1 MEFFINQLFNGL
13 SYAALLFLMA
23 GGLTLIFGVMKIV
36 NIAQGSFFLLG
47 GYVGYTVVSL
57 TGNYYLGFLSG
68 VIAVGLLGILVE
80 HFLLNDLADQNLR
93 MMLITTGIALFLQDL
108 CLLLWEGNP
117 LILNAPVYL
126 NTIIKVGR
134 YNFAAFRLF
143 MIGAATL
150 LFLLLLWFQRS
161 TRVGSMVRAAVDNPE
176 IAEGLGI
183 NVNYVKLGV
192 FALGACLSGFGGV
205 IGGSF
210 MGLYPGLDFEL
221 LPYAFVV
228 VVVGGMGNLTGA
240 LVGSIIVGIVDNFGK
255 ALFPEISYF
264 TLFAPMAIV
273 LAWRPTGLFGRK

>member
-1 MEFFINQLFNGL
+1 MEFFINQVFNGL

-47 GYVGYTVVSL
+47 GYVGYTVASL
-57 TGNYYLGFLSG
+57 TGNFYLGLMSG
-68 VIAVGLLGILVE
+68 VIAVGLLGIPLE
-80 HFLLNDLADQNLR
+80 HFLLKDLANENLR
-93 MMLITTGIALFLQDL
+93 MMLITMGIALFLQDL

-117 LILNAPVYL
+117 LMIPVPAYL
-126 NTIIKVGR
+126 TKIIKVGR
-134 YNFAAFRLF
+134 FNFAAFRFF
-143 MIGAATL
+143 MIGSAAL
-150 LFLLLLWFQRS
+150 LFLLLWWFQKS
-161 TRVGSMVRAAVDNPE
+161 TRVGAMVRASVDNAE
-176 IAEGLGI
+176 TAEGLGI
-183 NVNYVKLGV
+183 HVNYVKLGV
-192 FALGACLSGFGGV
+192 FALGAALSGFGGV

-240 LVGSIIVGIVDNFGK
+240 LVGSVIVGIVDNFGK
-255 ALFPEISYF
+255 ALFPSISYF

-273 LAWRPTGLFGRK
+273 LAWRPTGLFGKK